1 MLKLVD
7 TLQTTG
13 AMEKSDFDLLME
25 RYVTGKVSVQERV
38 KIEAWLDAMGTEDNT
53 ELELS
58 NEEEDRI
65 FQKLTSSITTV
76 EDVVALKPK
85 RKIRPDQWMIRI
97 AASLVMVSFLS
108 YAVWYFIT
116 SREHQLEVVSK
127 NGIEKIILND
137 GSLVWLR
144 GESKVMYYEKPDE
157 GARYTTFQGE
167 ALFEVAKDA
176 SHPFIVQ
183 CGEVKVRVLGTS
195 FNIKTDVEQV
205 ELMVLTGKVNL
216 SSAANVEGIDVLP
229 QETIIYKSNG
239 KFEKRSTNSQEI
251 TSITVNTDY
260 NMQFTNTGMDEVL
273 NRLESKFNVSV
284 KLSDKRIRN
293 CKITMDFTDQSLEK
307 SLQLISEVLDVTYSI
322 QDKTVTIT
330 GTGCKQEP

>member
-25 RYVTGKVSVQERV
+25 RYVTGKVSEQERV
-38 KIEAWLDAMGTEDNT
+38 KIEAWLDTIGTEDNAD
-53 ELELS
+53 LELS
-58 NEEEDRI
+58 KEEEDRI
-65 FQKLTSSITTV
+65 FQKLTSRITTV

-97 AASLVMVSFLS
+97 AASLVMVSLLS
-108 YAVWYFIT
+108 YAIWYFT
-116 SREHQLEVVSK
+116 SSREHQLEVVSK
-127 NGIEKIILND
+127 NGVEKIILND

-183 CGEVKVRVLGTS
+183 CGDVKVKVLGTS
-195 FNIKTDVEQV
+195 FSIKTGTEQV
-205 ELMVLTGKVNL
+205 ELTVLTGKVNL
-216 SSAANVEGIDVLP
+216 SSSANTEGIDVQP
-229 QETIIYKSNG
+229 HEKIVYKSNG
-239 KFEKRSTNSQEI
+239 EFEKLSASLQEI

-260 NMQFTNTGMDEVL
+260 NMQFTNSGMDEVVDK
-273 NRLESKFNVSV
+273 LESKFNVSV

-330 GTGCKQEP
+330 GTGCK